1 MIKIISDRKK
11 LNKQLQELENDYNN
25 GNISKEYFARK
36 RDIGQ
41 ELETLQVAERVQDA
55 R

>member
-1 MIKIISDRKK
+1 MIIIMAIFLKI
-11 LNKQLQELENDYNN
+11 L
-25 GNISKEYFARK
+25 ARK

-41 ELETLQVAERVQDA
+41 ELETLQVAERVADA